1 MNVMEISDSKNV
13 GGVKDKDLKY
23 KNTKRY
29 NYLISIIVPLY
40 NEADSLKP
48 LAKMTEEALNEFAE
62 KQWEVIFVDDGS
74 TDASFEIIKQLH
86 NENPR
91 FKCIK
96 FRKNSGK
103 SAALAAGFAEVQG
116 RYVGTMDADLQDD
129 PREFKNMYEKMKEG
143 YDLVSGWK
151 KIRHDPISK
160 TIPSKF
166 FNFVTSITSGI
177 KLHDFNC
184 GIKLYK
190 REVVDSLQVY
200 GEMHRYLPALAYW
213 QGFKVTEIPVEHHK
227 RQFGKTKFGFSRFI
241 RGFLDLL
248 TVVFTTR
255 YLKRPMHFFG
265 LLGTISMLAGA
276 IIFGILCVQW
286 IIGTTYLAGR
296 PLAWFSVALVIIG
309 VQLFSTGLIGELL
322 VKQSFEKTKEYNI
335 ERKLFLPS
343 QK

>member
-1 MNVMEISDSKNV
+1 MA
-13 GGVKDKDLKY
+13 
-23 KNTKRY
+23 
-29 NYLISIIVPLY
+29 YLRQILHLIHLTCFSFILGNMI
-40 NEADSLKP
+40 
-48 LAKMTEEALNEFAE
+48 NEF
-62 KQWEVIFVDDGS
+62 F
-74 TDASFEIIKQLH
+74 
-86 NENPR
+86 
-91 FKCIK
+91 
-96 FRKNSGK
+96 
-103 SAALAAGFAEVQG
+103 
-116 RYVGTMDADLQDD
+116 
-129 PREFKNMYEKMKEG
+129 
-143 YDLVSGWK
+143 
-151 KIRHDPISK
+151 
-160 TIPSKF
+160 
-166 FNFVTSITSGI
+166 
-177 KLHDFNC
+177 
-184 GIKLYK
+184 
-190 REVVDSLQVY
+190 
-200 GEMHRYLPALAYW
+200 
-213 QGFKVTEIPVEHHK
+213 
-227 RQFGKTKFGFSRFI
+227 FGKTKFGFSRLI